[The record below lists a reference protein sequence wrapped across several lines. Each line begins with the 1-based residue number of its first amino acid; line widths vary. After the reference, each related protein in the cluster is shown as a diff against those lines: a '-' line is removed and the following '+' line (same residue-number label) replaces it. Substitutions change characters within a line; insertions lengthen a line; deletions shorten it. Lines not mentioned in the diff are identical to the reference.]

1 LLPVAL
7 LLAACA
13 TIPSDPV
20 AGAQQAIE
28 RGDLYA
34 ALLRLDE
41 VPPPSPR
48 YAEARALASAIERR
62 MRRSHEL
69 LVRGLDYR
77 GEHRD
82 DEAQRC
88 FEEALSI
95 WPELEAGKQLLAATR
110 GRKDALATR
119 TIGDTSRGAVVV
131 TTETVEDRKH
141 SSEEPAAA
149 SAAAPG
155 LETTPTS
162 LPSDEAGRAAR
173 LLAEAGRLV
182 ERGELDLALEV
193 LGTQGAEIAADS
205 VIGHATLRILRQR
218 GLLRYGQGR
227 LDEAIADWSR
237 VLQLLPADPQAQQFL
252 AAARNELNERR
263 RK

>member
-1 LLPVAL
+1 L

-13 TIPSDPV
+13 STPADPV
-20 AGAQQAIE
+20 ANAQLAID

-34 ALLRLDE
+34 ALMSLDE

-110 GRKDALATR
+110 GRKDALAIR
-119 TIGDTSRGAVVV
+119 SAGDAGRGAVVV
-131 TTETVEDRKH
+131 TTTPVDERRQVLEDAGG
-141 SSEEPAAA
+141 SGP
-149 SAAAPG
+149 AAPG
-155 LETTPTS
+155 IEASPAS
-162 LPSDEAGRAAR
+162 LPSNDAERAAR
-173 LLAEAGRLV
+173 ALAEAGRLV
-182 ERGELDLALEV
+182 ERGELDQALEV
-193 LGTQGAEIAADS
+193 LGSVGSDLPADS
-205 VIGHATLRILRQR
+205 VLGGAMLRILRQR

-227 LDEAIADWSR
+227 LDEAISDWSR
-237 VLQLLPADPQAQQFL
+237 VLQLVPADAQAQQFL